1 MTGPTLV
8 AAGVGC
14 TLAVLTLAL
23 GLRMWRR
30 ERDRKHTGRRA
41 DAPWF
46 I

>member
-1 MTGPTLV
+1 MTGPTLA
-8 AAGVGC
+8 AAGA
-14 TLAVLTLAL
+14 LAVLTLAL
-23 GLRMWRR
+23 GLRRYRR